1 MICFLE
7 TTGDH
12 MDNSEN
18 ILEKDPNF
26 LRRVLAIT
34 RTQLQRMMS
43 LNAEFE
49 ALLAREQEK
58 TKELEERL
66 KKLEK

>member
-1 MICFLE
+1 
-7 TTGDH
+7 

>member
-1 MICFLE
+1 
-7 TTGDH
+7 

-34 RTQLQRMMS
+34 RNQLQRMMS

-66 KKLEK
+66 KKFEK